1 LLNRLLG
8 SDELNESTDSSK
20 LHKLSQNNRSQVL
33 LVAGAVIIIVFA
45 IAISSILQGKPESFS
60 QIVSV
65 GPVWPTD
72 TWQCTS
78 NSDFMLHGV
87 LRGFE
92 NAQFAIGVSNIGTQ
106 SLYTFSYYGQTESF
120 SLGAEADQTITIA
133 RTGTV
138 SGFLT
143 LQTTTGATA
152 NCIAV

>member
-1 LLNRLLG
+1 LD
-8 SDELNESTDSSK
+8 SNEVSK
-20 LHKLSQNNRSQVL
+20 SPNSNTTVKPSQNNRNQIL
-33 LVAGAVIIIVFA
+33 LIAGAVIIIVFA
-45 IAISSILQGKPESFS
+45 IAIANILQGTSEGSFS
-60 QIVSV
+60 KIVSV
-65 GPVWPTD
+65 GPVWTTE

-78 NSDFMLHGV
+78 NSDFMVHGV

-120 SLGAEADQTITIA
+120 SVGAEKDQTITIT

-143 LQTTTGATA
+143 LQTSTGATA
-152 NCIAV
+152 NCIAI

>member
-1 LLNRLLG
+1 LSSNESLG
-8 SDELNESTDSSK
+8 SPGSDKSNKS
-20 LHKLSQNNRSQVL
+20 LSNNRSQIL
-33 LVAGAVIIIVFA
+33 LVAGAVIIIIFA
-45 IAISSILQGKPESFS
+45 IVIASIVQGKPEGSFS
-60 QIVSV
+60 KIVSY
-65 GPVWPTD
+65 GPVWNTD

-92 NAQFAIGVSNIGTQ
+92 NAEFAIGVTNIGTQ

-120 SLGAEADQTITIA
+120 SIGAEAGQTITIA

-143 LQTTTGATA
+143 LQTSTGSTA
-152 NCIAV
+152 SCIQI

>member
-1 LLNRLLG
+1 M
-8 SDELNESTDSSK
+8 SSNESEGTSDKPNKSPS
-20 LHKLSQNNRSQVL
+20 NNRSQIL
-33 LVAGAVIIIVFA
+33 LVVGAVIIIIFA
-45 IAISSILQGKPESFS
+45 IAIASVVQGKPEGSFS
-60 QIVSV
+60 KIVSY
-65 GPVWPTD
+65 GPVWNAD

-92 NAQFAIGVSNIGTQ
+92 NAQFAIGVTNIGTQ

-120 SLGAEADQTITIA
+120 SIGAEAGQVITVA

-143 LQTTTGATA
+143 MQTSTGSTSS
-152 NCIAV
+152 CTQV

>member
-1 LLNRLLG
+1 M
-8 SDELNESTDSSK
+8 SSNESSESSDSNKSAK
-20 LHKLSQNNRSQVL
+20 PSSNYRSQIL
-33 LVAGAVIIIVFA
+33 LVAGAVIIIIFA
-45 IAISSILQGKPESFS
+45 IAIANIVQGDPEGSFS

-65 GPVWPTD
+65 GPVWSTD

-78 NSDFMLHGV
+78 DSDFMLHGV

-92 NAQFAIGVSNIGTQ
+92 AAEFSIGVSNIGTQ

-120 SLGAEADQTITIA
+120 SLGAEADQIITIT

-143 LQTTTGATA
+143 LQTTTGSTA
-152 NCIAV
+152 SCTQI

>member
-1 LLNRLLG
+1 MS
-8 SDELNESTDSSK
+8 SDESSDSNK
-20 LHKLSQNNRSQVL
+20 LKNQTSINRSQIL
-33 LVAGAVIIIVFA
+33 LVAGAVIIVIFA
-45 IAISSILQGKPESFS
+45 IAIANIVQGNPEESFS

-65 GPVWPTD
+65 GPVWTTD

-78 NSDFMLHGV
+78 DSDFMLHGV

-92 NAQFAIGVSNIGTQ
+92 DAQFAIGVSNIGTQ

-120 SLGAEADQTITIA
+120 SLGAEADQVITVT

-143 LQTTTGATA
+143 LQTNTNSDASCTQ
-152 NCIAV
+152 I